1 MVVAET
7 LRGRVVCAY
16 KQDEWY
22 SSGFVMM
29 EEKSQEKLITFNKET
44 LGCHLVLCP
53 EYKSPNVSHLNI
65 LVGK

>member
-1 MVVAET
+1 
-7 LRGRVVCAY
+7 
-16 KQDEWY
+16 
-22 SSGFVMM
+22 MM
-29 EEKSQEKLITFNKET
+29 EEKSQEKLIIFNKET